1 MRSFLF
7 PIGTIAVLLA
17 GCGGGGSSGSG
28 GALSAS
34 GEGVGAVGSAR
45 FKAGAE
51 LDAAG
56 FVSASVFGTV
66 PPAGTGADEATELV
80 DGVDAAAAFLFFFD
94 L

>member
-1 MRSFLF
+1 MAGAALV
-7 PIGTIAVLLA
+7 PAVGGVELA
-17 GCGGGGSSGSG
+17 LTVGGSSGSG